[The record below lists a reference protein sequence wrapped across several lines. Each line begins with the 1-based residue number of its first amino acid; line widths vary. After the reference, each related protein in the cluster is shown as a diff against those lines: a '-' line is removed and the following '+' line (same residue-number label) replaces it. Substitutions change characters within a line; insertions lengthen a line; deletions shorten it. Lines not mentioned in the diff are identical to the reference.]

1 MVLNT
6 NLNRVEEDG
15 EIKRIRVSSLR
26 GKRWSQFRFRE
37 ICNVHGIEKKPKR
50 VKYNL
55 SRLYSTS
62 IVGFILHDNSFS
74 NLPPAMIKICLTLA
88 KLEGAYQINY

>member
-15 EIKRIRVSSLR
+15 EIKRIRVGSLR

-37 ICNVHGIEKKPKR
+37 IRNVHGIEKKLKELNKIYVGCIPLQLL
-50 VKYNL
+50 VYT
-55 SRLYSTS
+55 SR
-62 IVGFILHDNSFS
+62 
-74 NLPPAMIKICLTLA
+74 
-88 KLEGAYQINY
+88 

>member
-15 EIKRIRVSSLR
+15 EIKRIRVGSLR

-37 ICNVHGIEKKPKR
+37 IRNVHGIKKKLKR
-50 VKYNL
+50 VK
-55 SRLYSTS
+55 
-62 IVGFILHDNSFS
+62 
-74 NLPPAMIKICLTLA
+74 
-88 KLEGAYQINY
+88 

>member
-37 ICNVHGIEKKPKR
+37 IRNVHGIEKKLKELNKFKS
-50 VKYNL
+50 VVFHFNCWFYS
-55 SRLYSTS
+55 SRQQFL
-62 IVGFILHDNSFS
+62 
-74 NLPPAMIKICLTLA
+74 
-88 KLEGAYQINY
+88 

>member
-37 ICNVHGIEKKPKR
+37 IRNVHGIEKKLKR
-50 VKYNL
+50 VK
-55 SRLYSTS
+55 
-62 IVGFILHDNSFS
+62 
-74 NLPPAMIKICLTLA
+74 
-88 KLEGAYQINY
+88 